1 MDFYPIRVVDIFK
14 KLNQDIF
21 LPAIQRE
28 FVWDINQIERLF
40 DSLMDDFPI
49 GSFLFWKLREEKKEE
64 WPVYKFIQDYDEEH
78 PHNPRANM
86 AGITRDITLV
96 LDGQQRISSLF
107 IGLGGS
113 YRRFYYRWRKERLYL
128 NLLKRPQVDD
138 DNPEELT
145 YGFAFRESD
154 ESEDELQLWY
164 RVGRILDFADAED
177 AKSDIRSRLNQL
189 PDEQRDMANKL
200 IGRLHNRVHTRQVG
214 SYYEERSQ
222 DYERALQIFVRTN
235 SGGTKLGYSDLLL
248 ATAIASWHGLD
259 AREEIHNFTDRL
271 NEIGG
276 YSFDKDFVLKACLFL
291 SKISE
296 REYLPIQYKVKN
308 FTQANLNIIRNNW
321 DDIKSALCTTVK
333 LIDRFGF
340 KQRDLVAR
348 LAILPIAFFIRSRG
362 NPSFWESSHRD
373 DVGQQ
378 IAIRRWLI
386 FSILKRVFGQSSDT
400 ILNRLREILIPPDPS
415 QCFPSSEFYK
425 LLGIEPQLGNDEI
438 DRILEFKY
446 QGQYTNL
453 VLSLLYPDKRWRN
466 ATFHQDH
473 IFPKSLF
480 TRSALRSRNY
490 DDATVKDYLAKY
502 DTIANLQLLTNSENL
517 SKSNTEFDEWIQSR
531 DEEFR
536 NCHLIP
542 PLSDYSLDNFGQFV
556 RERSRLIRERLQGT
570 VE

>member
-1 MDFYPIRVVDIFK
+1 M
-14 KLNQDIF
+14 
-21 LPAIQRE
+21 
-28 FVWDINQIERLF
+28 WDINQIKRLF
-40 DSLMDDFPI
+40 DSLMADFPI
-49 GSFLFWKLREEKKEE
+49 GSFLFWKLKEEKKEE
-64 WPVYKFIQDYDEEH
+64 WSVYEFIRDYDKEH
-78 PHNPRANM
+78 PHNRRANM
-86 AGITRDITLV
+86 AGIRRDITLV

-113 YRRFYYRWRKERLYL
+113 YRRFYYRRRKERLYL
-128 NLLKRPQVDD
+128 NLLKRPGVDE

-164 RVGRILDFADAED
+164 PVGRILDFDDAED
-177 AKSDIRSRLNQL
+177 AKADIRSRLNRL
-189 PDEQRDMANKL
+189 LDEQRDMANKL

-214 SYYEERSQ
+214 SYYEEKSQ
-222 DYERALQIFVRTN
+222 DYEKVLQIFIRTN

-248 ATAIASWHGLD
+248 ATATASWHDSDLD

-276 YSFDKDFVLKACLFL
+276 YRFGKDFVLKACLYL
-291 SKISE
+291 SKKSE

-340 KQRDLVAR
+340 KQRDIVAQR
-348 LAILPIAFFIRSRG
+348 AILPIAFFIRSRG

-373 DVGQQ
+373 DVDQQ
-378 IAIRRWLI
+378 IAIRRWFI
-386 FSILKRVFGQSSDT
+386 FSTLKHGFGESSDT
-400 ILNRLREILIPPDPS
+400 ILNGLREILIRPDS
-415 QCFPSSEFYK
+415 SHCFPSSELYRVLK
-425 LLGIEPQLGNDEI
+425 IEPQLSSDEI
-438 DRILEFKY
+438 AGILKFKY

-453 VLSLLYPDKRWRN
+453 VLSLLYPDKCWRN

-473 IFPKSLF
+473 IFPKSMF
-480 TRSALRSRNY
+480 TRSALGSRDY
-490 DDATVKDYLAKY
+490 DDATVEGYLAKS
-502 DTIANLQLLTNSENL
+502 DTIANLQLLTRSENL

-556 RERSRLIRERLQGT
+556 EERSKLIRKRLQQT